1 MHLADHG
8 GAQAALTKDDTRV
21 SAARD

>member
-21 SAARD
+21 SAALD